1 MPGITGRYFD
11 GLTAGDHRV
20 EVVLDEAGGRLV
32 FEGPTLDVGPVFW
45 PLGRLRALRDQARG
59 YSLTLTLHADSDD
72 EAPRDAAR
80 LTITEPGTIARLET
94 ICPDLH
100 KRDVHKGLYRKLA
113 VRGAMA
119 VAAVVL
125 MLFVI
130 LPRMADTLATL
141 IPVEREIALGK
152 TVVAQ
157 MEQAL
162 GAADMGGLSCQNP
175 QGRAALTAMLDR
187 LTKGQAL
194 QYDLEVQV
202 FDHEMVNAFAAPG
215 GQVVVL
221 RGLLDN
227 ASGPDAVAAVLA
239 HEIGHVEE
247 RDATRHAL
255 RAAGSAGL
263 LSMVLGDVT
272 GGTIAVFLG
281 ERLLQAGYTREAEA
295 RADRFALAM
304 LNAAGVDSAGMARFF
319 DHLHDTEGDMPK
331 LAEYFATHP
340 ASEGRAER
348 ALENAARQGNTAPV
362 LTDAQWQA
370 LQGICD

>member
-1 MPGITGRYFD
+1 MPGVAGRYFD
-11 GLTAGDHRV
+11 GLTAGGHRV
-20 EVVLDEAGGRLV
+20 EVVLDEVGGRLV
-32 FEGPTLDVGPVFW
+32 FDGPTLGDSPVFW
-45 PLGRLRALRDQARG
+45 PLGRLRALRDQARE

-94 ICPDLH
+94 MCPDLH
-100 KRDVHKGLYRKLA
+100 KRDRHKGLYQKLA

-141 IPVEREIALGK
+141 IPVEREVALGK
-152 TVVAQ
+152 TIVAQ

-162 GAADMGGLSCQNP
+162 GAADMGALKCQNP
-175 QGRAALTAMLDR
+175 QGHAALDAMLAR
-187 LTKGQAL
+187 LTQAQAL

-202 FDHEMVNAFAAPG
+202 FDHEMINAFAAPG

-227 ASGPDAVAAVLA
+227 VSGPDAVAAVLA

-272 GGTIAVFLG
+272 GGTLAVLLG
-281 ERLLQAGYTREAEA
+281 ERLIQAGYTREAEA
-295 RADRFALAM
+295 RADRFALDM
-304 LNAAGVDSAGMARFF
+304 LNAARVDSAGMARFF
-319 DHLHDTEGDMPK
+319 DHLHELNGDIPQ
-331 LAEYFATHP
+331 LPEYFATHP
-340 ASEGRAER
+340 ASDARAER
-348 ALENAARQGNTAPV
+348 ARENANRQGVTAPV
-362 LTDAQWQA
+362 LTGAQWQA

>member
-1 MPGITGRYFD
+1 MPGIAGRFFD
-11 GLTAGDHRV
+11 GVTAGDHRV
-20 EVVLDEAGGRLV
+20 DVVLDEAGGRLV
-32 FEGPTLDVGPVFW
+32 FDGPTFDDGPVFW
-45 PLGRLRALRDQARG
+45 QLGRLRALRDQARDA
-59 YSLTLTLHADSDD
+59 SLTLTLHADSDD

-80 LTITEPGTIARLET
+80 LTISEPGTIARLQT

-113 VRGAMA
+113 ARGAMA

-162 GAADMGGLSCQNP
+162 GAADMGALNCQNP
-175 QGRAALTAMLDR
+175 QGRAALTVMLDR
-187 LTKGQAL
+187 LTDRQNL
-194 QYDLEVQV
+194 QYELEVQV

-272 GGTIAVFLG
+272 GGAIAVFLG
-281 ERLLQAGYTREAEA
+281 ERLLQAGYTREAET
-295 RADRFALAM
+295 RADRFALNM
-304 LNAAGVDSAGMARFF
+304 LNAAEVDSAGMARFF
-319 DHLHDTEGDMPK
+319 DHLQALDGDMPQ
-331 LAEYFATHP
+331 LPEYFATHP
-340 ASEGRAER
+340 ASEARADR
-348 ALENAARQGNTAPV
+348 ARANANRQGATAPV

-370 LQGICD
+370 LQGICG